1 MTIKFVL
8 IAAFAVLGT
17 VAGLTYSKRLAF
29 RRRYFEE
36 TISLINSISGDIR
49 FRQSSV
55 STLISDCE
63 YRAIK
68 PAVDA
73 FLRYASGEM
82 QILKIPKQELTVR
95 EHNVIYEMFSVLG
108 TYDLETQMFVLDNY
122 KIKINEFYVAAK
134 EKESKYAATAV
145 KLGLLIG
152 LAAGIVVL

>member
-1 MTIKFVL
+1 MTVKLVL

-17 VAGLTYSKRLAF
+17 VAGLTYSKRLAS

-49 FRQSSV
+49 FRQTSV
-55 STLISDCE
+55 ATLINDCE
-63 YRAIK
+63 YKVIK

-73 FLRYASGEM
+73 FSRYASGEV
-82 QILKIPKQELTVR
+82 QILKVPKQELTER
-95 EHNVIYEMFSVLG
+95 EHNIINEMFSVLG
-108 TYDLETQMFVLDNY
+108 TYDLETQVFVLDNY
-122 KIKINEFYVAAK
+122 KGKINEFYVSAK

-152 LAAGIVVL
+152 LAAGVVTL